1 MGKTDNMNQNIS
13 SRLAQL
19 LNEYKT
25 GKVDFREAQEII
37 ESLTNNDVNEYSN
50 LDIHRRERTGIPEVI
65 FADGKTP
72 AQVAGIFQR
81 LVSDDFGVLAT
92 RVTPAMYLEIKDMLL
107 DAEYSPETHLLFS
120 RPKNLVKK
128 SPGIAVVTAGTSDIP
143 VAEEAAVTAEMM
155 GHDVQRIFDVG
166 VAGVHRLFNR
176 LDDLRKANVVIVA
189 AGMEGALPSV
199 IGGLISAPIIALPTS
214 VGYGASFGGLAALLG
229 MLNSCSPGLAVVNI
243 DNGFGAGCMAAK
255 INARIW
261 QTHE

>member
-1 MGKTDNMNQNIS
+1 MDQKLS
-13 SRLAQL
+13 SRLTQL

-25 GKVDFREAQEII
+25 GKVNFSEAQEII
-37 ESLTNNDVNEYSN
+37 ASLIDDEVNEYSN

-72 AQVAGIFQR
+72 SQVAEIFKR
-81 LVSDDFGVLAT
+81 LASDEFGVLAT
-92 RVTPAMYLEIKDMLL
+92 RVSPAMYLEIKDMVT
-107 DAEYSPETHLLFS
+107 DVDYSPETRLLIR
-120 RPKNLVKK
+120 RPRNLVDKY
-128 SPGIAVVTAGTSDIP
+128 PGITVVTAGTSDIP

-155 GHDVQRIFDVG
+155 GHEVQRIFDVG

-176 LDDLRKANVVIVA
+176 LEDLRKANVVIVA

-199 IGGLISAPIIALPTS
+199 VGGLITAPIIALPTS
-214 VGYGASFGGLAALLG
+214 IGYGASFGGLAALLG

-255 INARIW
+255 INAKIW
-261 QTHE
+261 HEHE

>member
-1 MGKTDNMNQNIS
+1 MGKTDNMNSNLS

-19 LNEYKT
+19 LTEYKT

-37 ESLTNNDVNEYSN
+37 ASLTYNEVNEYSN
-50 LDIHRRERTGIPEVI
+50 LDMHRRERTGIPEVI

-72 AQVAGIFQR
+72 SQVVGIFQR
-81 LVSDDFGVLAT
+81 LESDDFGVVAT
-92 RVTPAMYLEIKDMLL
+92 RVTPEMYLAIKDMLP
-107 DAEYSPETHLLFS
+107 DADYSPETRLLIR
-120 RPKNLVKK
+120 RPSNLVKK
-128 SPGIAVVTAGTSDIP
+128 YPGITVVTAGTSDIP

-261 QTHE
+261 QANE

>member
-1 MGKTDNMNQNIS
+1 MKQNLS
-13 SRLAQL
+13 ARLIQIL
-19 LNEYKT
+19 EEYKA
-25 GKVDFREAQEII
+25 GNVDINDVQEILHGLAKI
-37 ESLTNNDVNEYSN
+37 EESEFSN
-50 LDIHRRERTGIPEVI
+50 LDYERRERTGIPEVI
-65 FADGKTP
+65 YADGKTP
-72 AQVAGIFQR
+72 AQVIKIFNQFAAHG
-81 LVSDDFGVLAT
+81 SGVLAT
-92 RVTPAMYLEIKDMLL
+92 RVTAEMYSKIKDHLT
-107 DAEYSPETHLLFS
+107 DAEYSPETRLLLK
-120 RPKNLVKK
+120 RPNIEIEKYE
-128 SPGIAVVTAGTSDIP
+128 GIVVVTAGTSDIP

-155 GHDVQRIFDVG
+155 GHEVQRIFDVG

-199 IGGLISAPIIALPTS
+199 IGGLITAPIIALPTS

-261 QTHE
+261 QANE

>member
-1 MGKTDNMNQNIS
+1 MDQKLS
-13 SRLAQL
+13 SRLTQL

-25 GKVDFREAQEII
+25 GKVNFSEAQEII
-37 ESLTNNDVNEYSN
+37 ASLIDDEVNEYSN

-72 AQVAGIFQR
+72 GQVAEIFKR
-81 LVSDDFGVLAT
+81 LASDEFGVLAT
-92 RVTPAMYLEIKDMLL
+92 RVSPAMYFEIKDMLP
-107 DAEYSPETHLLFS
+107 DVDYSPETRLLIR
-120 RPKNLVKK
+120 RPRNLVDKY
-128 SPGIAVVTAGTSDIP
+128 PGITVVTAGTSDIP

-155 GHDVQRIFDVG
+155 GHEVQRIFDVG

-176 LDDLRKANVVIVA
+176 LEDLRKANVVIVA

-199 IGGLISAPIIALPTS
+199 VGGLITAPIIALPTS
-214 VGYGASFGGLAALLG
+214 IGYGASFGGLAALLG

-255 INARIW
+255 INAKIW
-261 QTHE
+261 IEHE